1 MEKKKIKKTGNS
13 PIEKISFWFIATI
26 YVIFFPVEEI
36 KDYAPTYVIYTIK
49 MIPVI
54 ILLENLLRLM
64 GQTILKK
71 KQAIEKRKKEQEQQK
86 REMWIAEKDLHE
98 RAKRNRERA
107 EEFYKIQ
114 DDIMDAE
121 LTSLL
126 NQTEQTNS
134 K

>member
-1 MEKKKIKKTGNS
+1 MVKKKIKKTGNS

-54 ILLENLLRLM
+54 ILLGNLLWLM

-71 KQAIEKRKKEQEQQK
+71 KQAIEKRVKEQEQQK

-98 RAKRNRERA
+98 RAKRNRERV

-121 LTSLL
+121 LTELL
-126 NQTEQTNS
+126 KQTEQTNS